1 MKLVRQKL
9 YSHNADEDQDQIEEF
24 EEEKSDKNYNSRK
37 NRSILKNA
45 AVIGGSG
52 LALAGGY
59 QLMKHTGRKKSRK
72 KLFDATKQ
80 LISDA
85 RKASTDK
92 SLDTSKSAYKLAKKI
107 ADRNSKESKLEKLGH
122 KSEDWIKSL
131 GKKDK

>member
-72 KLFDATKQ
+72 KLFDATK
-80 LISDA
+80 S
-85 RKASTDK
+85 
-92 SLDTSKSAYKLAKKI
+92 
-107 ADRNSKESKLEKLGH
+107 
-122 KSEDWIKSL
+122 
-131 GKKDK
+131 